1 MIKDTI
7 LGIGTLLALFCA
19 FLLAGFVAAV
29 FFWTCRFCG
38 QIIRFF
44 KSPAEPEDE
53 KTDVEK
59 FLESKNI
66 FVRDPLQYRDKN
78 NNGVDDLDEIR

>member
-7 LGIGTLLALFCA
+7 LGLGTLLALLCA

-29 FFWTCRFCG
+29 FFWTCRFSG
-38 QIIRFF
+38 RIIRFF
-44 KSPAEPEDE
+44 KAPAEPEE

-59 FLESKNI
+59 FLESKNV
-66 FVRDPLQYRDKN
+66 FVRDPSQYKDKN
-78 NNGVDDLDEIR
+78 NNGIDDLDETR